1 MAMSESVQKNTM
13 ASELPLDPRRQ
24 MMSLVIVMLSIFTL
38 GISLGMMA
46 IIFPTSM
53 ESLGFSRSL
62 IGTVMSMETL
72 ASVLVCFMLVSLFR
86 YLGLRLGLI
95 FSTLLRLPPL
105 IALAYFQ
112 SLDFWLVMGLIHGL
126 GSGIFFLQLQ
136 TWLNS
141 IPFETSRGFKVAL
154 FGTSVSLGL
163 SLGPVVLQFVDAMSP
178 LILSFAELCHLEITD
193 YALQAPFFATAL
205 VSFLAVIPVLL
216 GLFVMPSLKS
226 AKRVP
231 LLPLINESK
240 GVMYGLAFGGASLFG
255 VSAFITLYGMQ
266 NGLDLT
272 DASLLLTAFMLGGLL
287 LEAPIAWI
295 SDHFDRR
302 YVIIAAVLLS
312 LVCSVYLPI
321 AIYRSYQA
329 WILLFLWG
337 GVVGAIYSISL
348 TILGEKYPENELV
361 SVNAAYS
368 VMENSG
374 GVIGALLIGLSMDV
388 FGSDGL
394 PYVILFTGLC
404 YFTFALTRYKVE

>member
-1 MAMSESVQKNTM
+1 MARSAASSVTEMKP
-13 ASELPLDPRRQ
+13 ELPTDPRRQ
-24 MMSLVIVMLSIFTL
+24 MFSLVIIMLAIFSL
-38 GISLGMMA
+38 GVSLGMMA
-46 IIFPTSM
+46 VVFPTSM
-53 ESLGFSRSL
+53 EALGFSRSL

-72 ASVLVCFMLVSLFR
+72 ASVLVCFMMVSLFR
-86 YLGLRLGLI
+86 YIGLRLGLV

-105 IALAYFQ
+105 VALAYFQ
-112 SLDFWLVMGLIHGL
+112 DLNFWVVMALMHGL

-141 IPFETSRGFKVAL
+141 IPFQTSRGFKIAL
-154 FGTSVSLGL
+154 FGTSISLGL
-163 SLGPVVLQFVDAMSP
+163 SLGPVVLQFIDAMQP
-178 LILSFAELCHLEITD
+178 LIAQIANLCRLEITD
-193 YALQAPFFATAL
+193 YALQAPFFAIAF
-205 VSFLAVIPVLL
+205 VSFLALIPVLL
-216 GLFVMPSLKS
+216 GFFVMPSLKS
-226 AKRVP
+226 AKRMA

-240 GVMYGLAFGGASLFG
+240 GVLYGLAFGGASLFG
-255 VSAFITLYGMQ
+255 VSSFITLYGMQ
-266 NGLDLT
+266 NGLTLT
-272 DASLLLTAFMLGGLL
+272 DASLLLTSFMLGGLL

-348 TILGEKYPENELV
+348 TILGEKYPAEELV

-374 GVIGALLIGLSMDV
+374 GVVGAVLIGLSMDL